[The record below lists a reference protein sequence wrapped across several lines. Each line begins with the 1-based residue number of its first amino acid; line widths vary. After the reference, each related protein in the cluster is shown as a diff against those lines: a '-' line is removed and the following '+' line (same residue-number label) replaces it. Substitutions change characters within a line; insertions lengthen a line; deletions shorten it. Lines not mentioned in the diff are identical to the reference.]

1 MKEIFVSVPI
11 FMAYMKFLSNSLTNL
26 SAPCLPAM
34 AENENLSALTGMIQ
48 SSAFTL
54 GKHKF
59 ISICV
64 TYLWVLV

>member
-26 SAPCLPAM
+26 STPCLSAM
-34 AENENLSALTGMIQ
+34 VENENLGALTGTIQ
-48 SSAFTL
+48 STASTL
-54 GKHKF
+54 GKHMF